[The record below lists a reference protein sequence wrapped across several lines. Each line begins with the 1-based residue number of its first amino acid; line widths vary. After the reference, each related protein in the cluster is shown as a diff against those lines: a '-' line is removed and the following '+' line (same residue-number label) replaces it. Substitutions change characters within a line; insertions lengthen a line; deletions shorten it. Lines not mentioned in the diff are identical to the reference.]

1 MSDCATKAQSLRHGL
16 DLFGEVSVTREDV
29 YAWLIAVAEMDPAS
43 YRAFGYVK
51 SYGILDKI
59 VRAKID
65 GTFDDMVASAI
76 GCGRMLELADSA
88 AIDLPTNHLGLG
100 DIGRAEPNRLNSK
113 KLCAPTR
120 SKAVIEQE
128 RKRKAAAKHARI
140 SINATML
147 ARLPKA
153 TPALSMMLADIGSPS
168 AEGLAGAFGVTPRTA
183 QSWISADHA
192 PLPVLLSLFWLTK
205 WGTSEIDARAH
216 NDAVMA
222 GMEAN
227 RLRKEIEEI
236 QALLAAVGRIADFGS
251 ANDPVPGIHT
261 TAATQSYS
269 VPHLPVRREV
279 PIVFNSLR
287 RVPCAD
293 SGRPKRRA

>member
-1 MSDCATKAQSLRHGL
+1 MSGRVTKAQSLRYGL
-16 DLFGEVSVTREDV
+16 DLFGEIPVTREDV

-59 VRAKID
+59 VRAKIG
-65 GTFDDMVASAI
+65 GTFDDMVAPAI
-76 GCGRMLELADSA
+76 GCGRMLELANSA

-100 DIGRAEPNRLNSK
+100 DIGSAEPNRLNSK

-128 RKRKAAAKHARI
+128 RQRKAAAKRARI

-153 TPALSMMLADIGSPS
+153 TPPLSIMLADIGSPS
-168 AEGLAGAFGVTPRTA
+168 ADGLAGAFGVTPKTA

-192 PLPVLLSLFWLTK
+192 PLPVLLAIFWLTR

-222 GMEAN
+222 GIEAN

-251 ANDPVPGIHT
+251 ANDPAPGIQSN
-261 TAATQSYS
+261 AATQSYS
-269 VPHLPVRREV
+269 VPPLPVRREV